1 MKKVEAYRGFEQGPI
16 RPPSEAN
23 SLLIRITR
31 NCPWNRCTFCPVYKG
46 STFSL
51 RPVEHVLR
59 DIDLVHF
66 YVKAILS
73 DQQAGGS
80 PARSAYMS
88 LSPPF
93 SEGGKGDMLALHAA
107 YNFVAN
113 GMKSIFIQDGN
124 SLIIKPD
131 DIVRILNHIKK
142 AFPDVE
148 RITSYARS
156 HTIARIS
163 DENLQRMADA
173 GLNRIHIGMESG
185 SDAVLRRVKKGTD
198 KETQIRA
205 GQKVKRAGIELSEY
219 YMPGLG
225 GRGLHREHAL
235 ESASVLN
242 RINPDYIRLRTLAL
256 PADAP
261 LTKEFEA
268 GEFQKMG
275 EVETARELLIFLEAL
290 EGITSTVK
298 SDHVLNLFQEV
309 EGVLP
314 VDKERM
320 IKPIRVFLHLS
331 PEEQMIFCIG
341 RRTHCMAHISDLQNP
356 RLYDYARQA
365 CVNLGATPDRLDEV
379 VEQIIKQFI

>member
-1 MKKVEAYRGFEQGPI
+1 MKKTDTYQGFEQGPI

-51 RPVEHVLR
+51 RPVEHVLQ

-66 YVKAILS
+66 YVTAILN
-73 DQQAGGS
+73 DQQSGTPS
-80 PARSAYMS
+80 ARRDYMS

-113 GMKSIFIQDGN
+113 GMRSVFIQDGN
-124 SLIIKPD
+124 SLIIKPV
-131 DIVRILNHIKK
+131 DIVRILRHIKD
-142 AFPDVE
+142 AFPAVE

-156 HTIARIS
+156 HTIAHIS
-163 DENLQRMADA
+163 DENLQHMADA

-185 SDAVLRRVKKGTD
+185 SDQVLGKVKKGAD
-198 KETQIRA
+198 KATQIRA

-225 GRGLHREHAL
+225 GRPLAREHAL
-235 ESASVLN
+235 ESADALN
-242 RINPDYIRLRTLAL
+242 RINPDFIRLRTLAL

-261 LTKEFEA
+261 LTKAFEA

-275 EVETARELLIFLEAL
+275 EIETARELLIFLEAL
-290 EGITSTVK
+290 EGITSTIK

-314 VDKERM
+314 ADKERM
-320 IKPIRVFLHLS
+320 TAPIKSFLQLS
-331 PEEQMIFCIG
+331 PEEQMVFCIG
-341 RRTHCMAHISDLQNP
+341 RRTHCMARLSDLKNR
-356 RLYDYARQA
+356 RLYDYAHRA
-365 CVNLGATPDRLDEV
+365 CLEIGATPDSLDEV
-379 VEQIIKQFI
+379 VEKIIKQFI